1 MTLLYQVERHLRD
14 SGERRCSFGRRVAR
28 DPNLVGDLRRGREP
42 GQKLRSRI
50 LSQLDTTR
58 PG

>member
-14 SGERRCSFGRRVAR
+14 SGERCCSFGRRVAC